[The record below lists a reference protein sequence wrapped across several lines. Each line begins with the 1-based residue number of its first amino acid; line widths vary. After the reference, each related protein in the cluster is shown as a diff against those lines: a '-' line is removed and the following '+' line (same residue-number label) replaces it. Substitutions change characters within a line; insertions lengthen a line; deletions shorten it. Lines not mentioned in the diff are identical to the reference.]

1 MANNEKK
8 ESLQWLKALMGKPD
22 PKADRNLNIQ
32 AKIFRQGM
40 IKDRKREDES
50 KPIADE
56 RLYQNIK
63 SNLQNQGLLSKSK
76 KGLME
81 SYIERKKEA
90 LKLFIT
96 ALIALLV
103 GAMIPIQIAT
113 RGTDDSFF
121 SKFTNMSQLEPE
133 EINTEIVKKDTNPI
147 KYSQDII
154 GLALSANLDLKSS
167 NDNNKNITL
176 IIYGL
181 KKDELKQDSLR
192 VFLDLSTQIEGNV
205 RVIIKKK

>member
-1 MANNEKK
+1 MAKDKIKQWAEALSGKGKDIEPLIHKKAQALRKILKEEDVALTKKYSTFNKASFERTKKALESSGLLQKEKVSSIKSYLKTKK
-8 ESLQWLKALMGKPD
+8 ESI
-22 PKADRNLNIQ
+22 R
-32 AKIFRQGM
+32 
-40 IKDRKREDES
+40 
-50 KPIADE
+50 
-56 RLYQNIK
+56 
-63 SNLQNQGLLSKSK
+63 
-76 KGLME
+76 
-81 SYIERKKEA
+81 
-90 LKLFIT
+90 LFIT
-96 ALIALLV
+96 ALIALMV

-121 SKFTNMSQLEPE
+121 SKFTNISQSEPE

-167 NDNNKNITL
+167 NDNDKNITL

-181 KKDELKQDSLR
+181 KKDEIKQDSLR

>member
-1 MANNEKK
+1 MAKDKIKQWAEALAGKGKDIDPLIHKKAQALRKILKEEDEALTKKYSTFNQASFERTKKALESSGLLQKEKVSPTKSYLKAKK
-8 ESLQWLKALMGKPD
+8 ES
-22 PKADRNLNIQ
+22 
-32 AKIFRQGM
+32 
-40 IKDRKREDES
+40 
-50 KPIADE
+50 
-56 RLYQNIK
+56 
-63 SNLQNQGLLSKSK
+63 
-76 KGLME
+76 
-81 SYIERKKEA
+81 

-96 ALIALLV
+96 ALIALMV

-121 SKFTNMSQLEPE
+121 SRFTSMSQSEPE
-133 EINTEIVKKDTNPI
+133 EINTEIIIKDTNPI

-167 NDNNKNITL
+167 NDNGKNITL

-192 VFLDLSTQIEGNV
+192 VFLELTPQIEGNV

>member
-1 MANNEKK
+1 MAKDKIKQWAEALSGKSKDIDPLIHKKAQALRKILKEEDEALTKKYSTFNQASFERTKNALESSGLLQKEKISPIKSYLKAKK
-8 ESLQWLKALMGKPD
+8 ES
-22 PKADRNLNIQ
+22 
-32 AKIFRQGM
+32 
-40 IKDRKREDES
+40 
-50 KPIADE
+50 
-56 RLYQNIK
+56 
-63 SNLQNQGLLSKSK
+63 
-76 KGLME
+76 
-81 SYIERKKEA
+81 

-96 ALIALLV
+96 ALIALMV

-121 SKFTNMSQLEPE
+121 SRFTSMSQSEPE

-154 GLALSANLDLKSS
+154 GLALPAHLDVKSS
-167 NDNNKNITL
+167 NDNDKNIIL

-192 VFLDLSTQIEGNV
+192 VFLDLTPQIEGNV